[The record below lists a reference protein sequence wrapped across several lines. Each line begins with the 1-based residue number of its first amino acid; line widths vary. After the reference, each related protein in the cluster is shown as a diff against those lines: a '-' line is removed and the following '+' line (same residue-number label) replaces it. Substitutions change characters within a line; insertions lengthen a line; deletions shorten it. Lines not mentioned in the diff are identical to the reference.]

1 MIRFAAAV
9 CLVAV
14 ASLAHAERAEKFG
27 TLEVH
32 YNAISTAD
40 LSPEVARAYKID
52 RSKTRG
58 LVTLSVIRS
67 KGAGMGDPLPAKVN
81 VRLVNQTQQLA
92 EVPMREVRD
101 GKAIYYLGEFR
112 IAPPDTL
119 RFTASVATAG
129 EPTREVK
136 FEQKFYK

>member
-1 MIRFAAAV
+1 MIRLAAAL
-9 CLVAV
+9 CLAAV
-14 ASLAHAERAEKFG
+14 TSFAHAERAEKFG
-27 TLEVH
+27 NLEVH
-32 YNAISTAD
+32 YNAISTED

-58 LVTLSVIRS
+58 LVTMSVL
-67 KGAGMGDPLPAKVN
+67 KKNGPGMGTPLPARLKVL
-81 VRLVNQTQQLA
+81 LVNQTQQLA
-92 EVPMREVRD
+92 DIPMREVRD

-119 RFTASVATAG
+119 RFTATVDLKG